1 MRNGPHRILKSR
13 EENSMANCKNCG
25 AEISPLAKVCPYCGM
40 PQQVQ
45 EEDPFDQT
53 QAYIPNQGQP
63 SGGNY
68 NSQPAGNGYGNQS
81 AGGYNNQPVSNYN
94 NQPVN
99 NYNNQPMGNG
109 YNMNGGPGYGMEQR
123 PAPMPTGGMIALSI
137 VAILFCTICFCKEV
151 GHRLYRN
158 RYCTVRPGLHRSDGT
173 GRRVLRLNRRPSG
186 IFSLHE
192 QRFKIRWQGCQRD
205 PRKDIRRG
213 PHVLMQPAEE
223 SVEDAADM
231 IVKVNF

>member
-99 NYNNQPMGNG
+99 NYNNQPVNNYNNQPMGNG

-137 VAILFCTICFCKEV
+137 VAILFCTIGGIVTLVKTININNAMTYAEQQA
-151 GHRLYRN
+151 
-158 RYCTVRPGLHRSDGT
+158 RYASAKKWGIASIVIGIALS
-173 GRRVLRLNRRPSG
+173 VLVFIG
-186 IFSLHE
+186 QMAQAGVF
-192 QRFKIRWQGCQRD
+192 
-205 PRKDIRRG
+205 
-213 PHVLMQPAEE
+213 
-223 SVEDAADM
+223 
-231 IVKVNF
+231 

>member
-13 EENSMANCKNCG
+13 EDNSMANCRNCG

-68 NSQPAGNGYGNQS
+68 NSQPAGNGYNNQQVS
-81 AGGYNNQPVSNYN
+81 NYNNQPVNNYNNQPVDNYNNQPINNYN

-109 YNMNGGPGYGMEQR
+109 YNMNGGPGFGMDQR

-137 VAILFCTICFCKEV
+137 VAMLFCFIGGIITLIKTVNINNALTYAEQQARYASAKKWGIASIIIGIVMSILVFV
-151 GHRLYRN
+151 GQMAQA
-158 RYCTVRPGLHRSDGT
+158 G
-173 GRRVLRLNRRPSG
+173 VL
-186 IFSLHE
+186 
-192 QRFKIRWQGCQRD
+192 
-205 PRKDIRRG
+205 
-213 PHVLMQPAEE
+213 
-223 SVEDAADM
+223 
-231 IVKVNF
+231 

>member
-1 MRNGPHRILKSR
+1 
-13 EENSMANCKNCG
+13 MANCKNCG

-94 NQPVN
+94 NQVTLVKTININ
-99 NYNNQPMGNG
+99 NAMTYA
-109 YNMNGGPGYGMEQR
+109 EQQAR
-123 PAPMPTGGMIALSI
+123 YASAKKWGIASIVIGIALS
-137 VAILFCTICFCKEV
+137 
-151 GHRLYRN
+151 
-158 RYCTVRPGLHRSDGT
+158 
-173 GRRVLRLNRRPSG
+173 VLVFIG
-186 IFSLHE
+186 QMAQAGVF
-192 QRFKIRWQGCQRD
+192 
-205 PRKDIRRG
+205 
-213 PHVLMQPAEE
+213 
-223 SVEDAADM
+223 
-231 IVKVNF
+231 

>member
-13 EENSMANCKNCG
+13 EENSMANCRNCG

-68 NSQPAGNGYGNQS
+68 NSQPAGNGYNNQQVS
-81 AGGYNNQPVSNYN
+81 NYNNQPVNNYNNQPVDNYNNQPINNYN

-109 YNMNGGPGYGMEQR
+109 KTVNINSAMTYAEQQAR
-123 PAPMPTGGMIALSI
+123 YASAKKWGIASI
-137 VAILFCTICFCKEV
+137 IIGIVM
-151 GHRLYRN
+151 
-158 RYCTVRPGLHRSDGT
+158 S
-173 GRRVLRLNRRPSG
+173 VL
-186 IFSLHE
+186 IFVI
-192 QRFKIRWQGCQRD
+192 QMAQAGAF
-205 PRKDIRRG
+205 
-213 PHVLMQPAEE
+213 
-223 SVEDAADM
+223 
-231 IVKVNF
+231 

>member
-1 MRNGPHRILKSR
+1 
-13 EENSMANCKNCG
+13 MANCKNCG

-99 NYNNQPMGNG
+99 K
-109 YNMNGGPGYGMEQR
+109 

-137 VAILFCTICFCKEV
+137 VAILFCTIGGIVTLVKTININNAMTYAEQQA
-151 GHRLYRN
+151 
-158 RYCTVRPGLHRSDGT
+158 RYASAKKWGIASIVIGIALS
-173 GRRVLRLNRRPSG
+173 VLVFIG
-186 IFSLHE
+186 QMAQAGVF
-192 QRFKIRWQGCQRD
+192 
-205 PRKDIRRG
+205 
-213 PHVLMQPAEE
+213 
-223 SVEDAADM
+223 
-231 IVKVNF
+231 

>member
-1 MRNGPHRILKSR
+1 
-13 EENSMANCKNCG
+13 MANCKNCG

-99 NYNNQPMGNG
+99 NYNNQPVNNYNDQPGNL
-109 YNMNGGPGYGMEQR
+109 YNNQPAGSGSAVNGGAGYGMG
-123 PAPMPTGGMIALSI
+123 PMPVPRPIGGMIALSI
-137 VAILFCTICFCKEV
+137 VAILFCTIGGIVTLVKTININNAMTYAEQQA
-151 GHRLYRN
+151 
-158 RYCTVRPGLHRSDGT
+158 RYASAKKWGIASIVIGIALS
-173 GRRVLRLNRRPSG
+173 VLVFIG
-186 IFSLHE
+186 QMAQAGVF
-192 QRFKIRWQGCQRD
+192 
-205 PRKDIRRG
+205 
-213 PHVLMQPAEE
+213 
-223 SVEDAADM
+223 
-231 IVKVNF
+231 